1 MNARQGMIVLLL
13 FLTFQYQTGV
23 AQELYTLDQIL
34 EIAYENSPDILESK
48 LDLEQSRE
56 SLNAERAGLK
66 SLFYLDVSPLTYS
79 HDREFDEFESIWYT
93 NESMESSGT
102 FNVVQPIKATDG
114 EISLS
119 NTFSWQD
126 TYNDYSDV
134 STKTLSNNIQLTLD
148 QPIFT
153 YNQTKMD
160 LRELE
165 LDLEDALLSYALQ
178 KLSVEKSV
186 SQYFY
191 DVYQEQQS
199 LIISK
204 DELDNQQK
212 SYEVIKNKVDAG
224 LTAREEFW
232 QAELNLANARSDVY
246 NAEVSLESAKDQ
258 LKQAIGMDLNKE
270 IGVLAD
276 VEVKTIDVQLQD
288 AIDYALTQRM
298 ELRQRQID
306 IETAQFDLITAN
318 ATNEFQGNISLSV
331 GLFGDI
337 KKLQNIY
344 DSPTNNQEIAL
355 TLEIPLWD
363 WGEKRSTVKAAE
375 AYVKVQEL
383 YLEDERISIEM
394 NLREVFRD
402 LNNQVN
408 QIEIAQKSVEN
419 AQLTYELNLEKYK
432 NGDLTSMDLSLYQNQ
447 LSTQKNSLTSALI
460 DYKLELLNLKIQTL
474 WDFEAHQSIVPS
486 VYSSEFENK

>member
-1 MNARQGMIVLLL
+1 
-13 FLTFQYQTGV
+13 
-23 AQELYTLDQIL
+23 
-34 EIAYENSPDILESK
+34 LESK
-48 LDLEQSRE
+48 LNLEQSKQT
-56 SLNAERAGLK
+56 LNDQRAALK
-66 SLFYLDVSPLTYS
+66 SFFYQDVNPFSYS
-79 HDREFDEFESIWYT
+79 HDRQFDEFQSTWYT
-93 NESMESSGT
+93 NESMRSSGT

-126 TYNDYSDV
+126 NYNDYSNL
-134 STKTLSNNIQLTLD
+134 STNTLSNNIQLKLD

-153 YNQTKMD
+153 YNRTKMN
-160 LRELE
+160 LKELE
-165 LDLEDALLSYALQ
+165 LNLENALLNYALR
-178 KLSVEKSV
+178 KLSVEKAV

-191 DVYQEQQS
+191 DVYQKQQS
-199 LIISK
+199 LTISR
-204 DELDNQQK
+204 DELDNQEK

-224 LTAREEFW
+224 LAAREEFW

-246 NAEVSLESAKDQ
+246 NAEVTLENAKDQ
-258 LKQAIGMDLNKE
+258 LKQAIGMDLNKD

-276 VEVKTIDVQLQD
+276 VEVKTIDVQLKD

-306 IETAQFDLITAN
+306 IETAEFDLITAS
-318 ATNEFQGNISLSV
+318 ATNEFKGNISLSV
-331 GLFGDI
+331 GLFGDND
-337 KKLQNIY
+337 KLQNIY
-344 DSPTNNQEIAL
+344 DSPTNNQDIAL

-363 WGEKRSTVKAAE
+363 WGQKRSKVKAAE
-375 AYVKVQEL
+375 AYVKMQEL
-383 YLEDERISIEM
+383 NLNDERISIEM
-394 NLREVFRD
+394 NIREVFRE

-408 QIEIAQKSVEN
+408 QIEIAKKSVEN

-447 LSTQKNSLTSALI
+447 LSTQKNSLTTALI
-460 DYKLELLNLKIQTL
+460 NYKLGLLDLKIQTL
-474 WDFEAHQSIVPS
+474 WDFETQQSIVPS